1 MRGLRSLAAKGLL
14 LVAALACFAPT
25 AAEARRPVYYYSP
38 FYMPPSVQG
47 AWGPGSG
54 YKPNFGLFRV
64 RAEDPMPVYPPP
76 PLYPT
81 YGY

>member
-1 MRGLRSLAAKGLL
+1 MTRVRRFSTATLL
-14 LVAALACFAPT
+14 SAIAIVCFTP

-38 FYMPPSVQG
+38 FYVPPSVQG

-54 YKPNFGLFRV
+54 SKPNYGLFRV
-64 RAEDPMPVYPPP
+64 KPEDPMPVYPPP
-76 PLYPT
+76 PLYPA

>member
-1 MRGLRSLAAKGLL
+1 MNRWRSFIAAVLLAAAVLSCLG
-14 LVAALACFAPT
+14 PT

-38 FYMPPSVQG
+38 FYVPPSVQG

-76 PLYPT
+76 PLYPS

>member
-1 MRGLRSLAAKGLL
+1 LKNGDVMWRMFLMAGIACLL
-14 LVAALACFAPT
+14 LGT
-25 AAEARRPVYYYSP
+25 ATAEARRPVYYYSP

-54 YKPNFGLFRV
+54 HKPNFGLFRV
-64 RAEDPMPVYPPP
+64 RPEDPMPVYPPP